1 MSIPAYLRCYVD
13 SNTKKS
19 NFTPKNEPKS
29 SYSIVLAFDTETTI
43 NQFQNL
49 LFGSCGKWVNG
60 KLQYFYLFHADD
72 LEKSKVEIIK
82 SYGKKYNYIVL
93 SRREFVEKIFYPNI
107 FLSRAKCVGF
117 NLPFDLSR
125 LAVYFG
131 KSRKMK
137 NGFTLRISENPN
149 IPDIVIKSISRKASF
164 IEFTRPIRKKSEKRK
179 EHYKGCF
186 VDLKTVTF
194 ALTNKSYSLK
204 KALKDFGCMEKIDGV
219 SHGVVS
225 GQYVHYNV
233 NDTLSTF
240 ELYQKCQER
249 YKLYSLSKDISKLYS
264 PASIGKAILDKI
276 NVKPFLEK
284 NPEFSKKILGYVMSC
299 YYGGRTEVQI
309 RKEPV
314 KVSYIDFTSMY
325 PSIYCLFGMDKFLK
339 AQKIIYKETTIKTQK
354 MLEDIVI
361 EDVSKKE
368 TWKNLTTICKIVPDN
383 DILPVR
389 SRYGTK
395 KTTNIGINYLKSED
409 GTSLWYSLPD
419 LIASKILSGK
429 TPKILEAITFVPQGI
444 QNDLQEI
451 EVLKGITV
459 NPEEDFIK
467 KLIEERIRIKSEPT
481 TEQNDIKQGIL
492 KIIANA
498 TSYGIYIETNSNS
511 GQDKVESTVYGLDSF
526 EMESDRTEDVGK
538 FFHPIM
544 SIFLTAGS
552 RMILACAESLVKNNG
567 GYMAYCDT
575 DSVFVSPEHVKLV
588 QSFFRTINPYSVNV
602 EMFKVEKDKN
612 EKKLHDVWF
621 YGISAKRYV
630 LYDYDNISK
639 SITIRK
645 HSAHGLGHLV
655 DVDEKQWWHD
665 ILSLH
670 YGLEYND
677 SKYSKQYAVS
687 QLTVSNY
694 DIYKRFAKLN
704 HGKSLSKTIKPFNFI
719 TVGSGYKT
727 DFETRESI
735 IPMMPYVEKSKTQ
748 EAPYREFLD
757 YKTGKSYPNED
768 SMDTKEYWKPMSEV
782 FSDYVRHNDAKSEGK
797 IGLLRRRRLT
807 INSDSIH
814 YIGKE
819 SNELEK
825 SDVMGVSSDDTIQY
839 VNFQKKIREN
849 IVNLDLDKALE
860 IGISRRSFFYLK
872 TKLNRNTPI
881 TLKKKNIRKI
891 LLLYVNDDSN

>member
-1 MSIPAYLRCYVD
+1 MSIPVYLRCYVD
-13 SNTKKS
+13 SDRNKS
-19 NFTPKNEPKS
+19 GFMPKNEPKS
-29 SYSIVLAFDTETTI
+29 SNSIVLAFDTETTV

-60 KLQYFYLFHADD
+60 KLEYFYLFHADD
-72 LEKSKVEIIK
+72 LEESKVEIIK
-82 SYGKKYNYIVL
+82 SYGRKHNYVTL

-107 FLSRAKCVGF
+107 FFSRAKCVGF

-125 LAVYFG
+125 LVVYFG

-164 IEFTRPIRKKSEKRK
+164 IEFTRPIRKNSEKRK
-179 EHYKGCF
+179 DHYKGCF
-186 VDLKTVTF
+186 VDLKTATF

-204 KALKDFGCMEKIDGV
+204 NALEDFGCMKKIDMS
-219 SHGVVS
+219 SHGIIS
-225 GQYVHYNV
+225 EQYVHYNV

-249 YKLYSLSKDISKLYS
+249 YKLYNLSKDISKLYS
-264 PASIGKAILDKI
+264 PASIGKAILEKI

-284 NPEFSKKILGYVMSC
+284 NPEFSKEILGYVMSC

-325 PSIYCLFGMDKFLK
+325 PSIYSLLGMDKFLK
-339 AQKIIYKETTIKTQK
+339 AKKTTYKNTTSETQKI
-354 MLEDIVI
+354 LDDII
-361 EDVSKKE
+361 LEDVSKKV
-368 TWKNLTTICKIVPDN
+368 TWQSLTTLCKIVSDD

-389 SRYGTK
+389 SKYGTK
-395 KTTNIGINYLKSED
+395 NTTNIGINYLKSKD

-419 LIASKILSGK
+419 LIASKMLSGK
-429 TPKILEAITFVPQGI
+429 TPKIQEAITFVPQGI

-459 NPEEDFIK
+459 KPEEDFIK
-467 KLIEERIRIKSEPT
+467 KLIEERIRIKSEPVT
-481 TEQNDIKQGIL
+481 GQNDIKQGIL

-526 EMESDRTEDVGK
+526 DMESDRTEDVGK

-567 GYMAYCDT
+567 GYVAYCDT
-575 DSVFVSPEHVKLV
+575 DSVFISPEHVKLV
-588 QSFFRTINPYSVNV
+588 QSFFKSINPYSVNV
-602 EMFKVEKDKN
+602 EMFKVEDDKD

-630 LYDYDNISK
+630 LYDYDDI
-639 SITIRK
+639 ITIRK

-655 DVDEKQWWHD
+655 DVDEKQWWQD
-665 ILSLH
+665 ILSIH
-670 YGLEYND
+670 YKLEFNE
-677 SKYSKQYAVS
+677 SKYSNKYAVS

-704 HGKSLSKTIKPFNFI
+704 DKKALNKMIKPFNFI

-727 DFETRESI
+727 DSETREPI
-735 IPMMPYVEKSKTQ
+735 IPMMPYVEKSKIHEVQ
-748 EAPYREFLD
+748 YMEFLD

-768 SMDTKEYWKPMSEV
+768 SMDSKEYWKPMSEV
-782 FSDYVRHNDAKSEGK
+782 FSDYISHNDSKSEGE
-797 IGLLRRRRLT
+797 IGLLRRRFLT

-819 SNELEK
+819 SNELET
-825 SDVMGVSSDDTIQY
+825 SDVVGVSLDDTIQY
-839 VNFQKKIREN
+839 VNHQKRLRKIIENLTEEKSRE
-849 IVNLDLDKALE
+849 L
-860 IGISRRSFFYLK
+860 GISRRMYYY
-872 TKLNRNTPI
+872 
-881 TLKKKNIRKI
+881 LKKKLQQKDIINIQSKTIKRI
-891 LLLYVNDDSN
+891 NQVFPYC